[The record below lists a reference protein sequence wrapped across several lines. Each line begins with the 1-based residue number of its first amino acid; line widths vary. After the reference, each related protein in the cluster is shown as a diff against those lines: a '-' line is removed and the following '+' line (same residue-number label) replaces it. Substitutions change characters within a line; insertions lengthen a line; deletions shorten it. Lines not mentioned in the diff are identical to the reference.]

1 MQKVDLKNGIFKGK
15 PMYLVAIL
23 VLAAA
28 LILSLL
34 GAVTIGSVDLE
45 VGEVYRVILYKLFG
59 IGDPAVYGSGSMS
72 DIVWFVRLPRLVLAI
87 AIGCSLSI
95 AGVVMQAIVK
105 NPLADPYVLG
115 ISSGASLGA
124 TLAIL
129 LGVGAALGNG
139 YIGIMAFLGA
149 FGVSMGV
156 IFLANIG
163 GRANSV
169 KLILAG
175 TALSSICS
183 AVSNFVLF
191 VKNNSSGAVNAA
203 VRWTMGSL
211 AAAEW
216 ETNGMLLV
224 ISALGVLFFW
234 SQYRTLNLM
243 LLGDE
248 SAITLGTDLHRWRI
262 LYLIVA
268 SLMVGFAVYAAG
280 VIGFVGLVIPHVVR
294 MLFGTDHKKLI
305 PLSALLGA
313 LFLLWADVLCRTLI
327 DRAELQKCDV
337 LTALHRMEG
346 QKPFDVI
353 FMDPPYDQGL
363 ERQVMEYLTRSS
375 LADEYTVIVIEA
387 SLETDFSWLEA
398 AGFHAYKY
406 KKYKTNQHV
415 FIQRN
420 DA

>member
-294 MLFGTDHKKLI
+294 MLFGTDHKKLN

-327 DRAELQKCDV
+327 DRAERPLGV
-337 LTALHRMEG
+337 LTSMIGA
-346 QKPFDVI
+346 PVFI
-353 FMDPPYDQGL
+353 
-363 ERQVMEYLTRSS
+363 YLMAR
-375 LADEYTVIVIEA
+375 
-387 SLETDFSWLEA
+387 
-398 AGFHAYKY
+398 
-406 KKYKTNQHV
+406 KKYGFGGKES
-415 FIQRN
+415 
-420 DA
+420 

>member
-15 PMYLVAIL
+15 PMYLVAIV

-28 LILSLL
+28 LILSLI

-327 DRAELQKCDV
+327 DRAELPIGV
-337 LTALHRMEG
+337 LTSMIGA
-346 QKPFDVI
+346 PVFI
-353 FMDPPYDQGL
+353 
-363 ERQVMEYLTRSS
+363 YLMAR
-375 LADEYTVIVIEA
+375 
-387 SLETDFSWLEA
+387 
-398 AGFHAYKY
+398 
-406 KKYKTNQHV
+406 KKYGFGGKES
-415 FIQRN
+415 
-420 DA
+420 

>member
-1 MQKVDLKNGIFKGK
+1 
-15 PMYLVAIL
+15 MYLVAIV

-327 DRAELQKCDV
+327 DRAELPIGV
-337 LTALHRMEG
+337 LTSMIGA
-346 QKPFDVI
+346 PVFI
-353 FMDPPYDQGL
+353 
-363 ERQVMEYLTRSS
+363 YLMAR
-375 LADEYTVIVIEA
+375 
-387 SLETDFSWLEA
+387 
-398 AGFHAYKY
+398 
-406 KKYKTNQHV
+406 KKYGFGGKES
-415 FIQRN
+415 
-420 DA
+420 

>member
-1 MQKVDLKNGIFKGK
+1 MQKVDFKNGIFKGK

-34 GAVTIGSVDLE
+34 GAVTIGSVDLK

-327 DRAELQKCDV
+327 DRAELPIGV
-337 LTALHRMEG
+337 LTSMIGA
-346 QKPFDVI
+346 PVFI
-353 FMDPPYDQGL
+353 
-363 ERQVMEYLTRSS
+363 YLMAR
-375 LADEYTVIVIEA
+375 
-387 SLETDFSWLEA
+387 
-398 AGFHAYKY
+398 
-406 KKYKTNQHV
+406 KKYGFGGKES
-415 FIQRN
+415 
-420 DA
+420 

>member
-15 PMYLVAIL
+15 PMYLVAIV

-216 ETNGMLLV
+216 ETNGMLLG

-327 DRAELQKCDV
+327 DRAELPIGV
-337 LTALHRMEG
+337 LTSMIGA
-346 QKPFDVI
+346 PVFI
-353 FMDPPYDQGL
+353 
-363 ERQVMEYLTRSS
+363 YLMAR
-375 LADEYTVIVIEA
+375 
-387 SLETDFSWLEA
+387 
-398 AGFHAYKY
+398 
-406 KKYKTNQHV
+406 KKYGFGGKES
-415 FIQRN
+415 
-420 DA
+420 

>member
-156 IFLANIG
+156 IFLANIV

-169 KLILAG
+169 QLILAG

-327 DRAELQKCDV
+327 DRAELPIGV
-337 LTALHRMEG
+337 LTSMIGA
-346 QKPFDVI
+346 PVFI
-353 FMDPPYDQGL
+353 
-363 ERQVMEYLTRSS
+363 YLMAR
-375 LADEYTVIVIEA
+375 
-387 SLETDFSWLEA
+387 
-398 AGFHAYKY
+398 
-406 KKYKTNQHV
+406 KKYGFGGKES
-415 FIQRN
+415 
-420 DA
+420 